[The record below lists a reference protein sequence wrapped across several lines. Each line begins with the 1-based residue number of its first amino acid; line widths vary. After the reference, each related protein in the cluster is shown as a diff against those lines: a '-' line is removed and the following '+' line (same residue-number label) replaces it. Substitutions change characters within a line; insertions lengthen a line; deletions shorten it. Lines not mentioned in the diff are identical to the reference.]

1 MCVRLRVQVP
11 VRVRV
16 RVRVQVRAG
25 LAVCVCVCVSA
36 CVCMSARVLVFVSA
50 FVWSACPPSIFNSP
64 AERTLTMALS
74 RIRRSWA
81 IFWCIKYAE

>member
-25 LAVCVCVCVSA
+25 LAVCVCVSA

>member
-1 MCVRLRVQVP
+1 MCASAGAGAGAGASAGAGAGACGSGRVC
-11 VRVRV
+11 
-16 RVRVQVRAG
+16 
-25 LAVCVCVCVSA
+25 LCVCVSA